1 MIIKL
6 KELINSIVN
15 KLFIENPNPLESMGI
30 SVSDISERVKKIKSG
45 DKRDVENINNDIN
58 LALEFSEAISSE
70 EKQELKKL
78 KLELEANY

>member
-1 MIIKL
+1 MIIEL

-78 KLELEANY
+78 KLELESNY